1 MASSRGQVSRIA
13 AGPQGP
19 GGCQRR
25 VVQVWGREIR
35 ELGFAPSP
43 ECPGS
48 SWVGRVGCQELP
60 GWGLGLSLE
69 SCSPG
74 SDKHVVTAGGESP
87 EGPKYDFKKSALS

>member
-1 MASSRGQVSRIA
+1 MVL
-13 AGPQGP
+13 GPA
-19 GGCQRR
+19 
-25 VVQVWGREIR
+25 QVWGREIR

-48 SWVGRVGCQELP
+48 SWVGRVGCQELA